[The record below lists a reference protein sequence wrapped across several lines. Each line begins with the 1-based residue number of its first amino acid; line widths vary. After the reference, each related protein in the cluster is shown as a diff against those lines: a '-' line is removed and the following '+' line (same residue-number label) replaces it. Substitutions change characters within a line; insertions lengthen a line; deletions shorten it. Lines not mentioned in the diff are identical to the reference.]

1 LIDIK
6 DINIISNMNIKLQIL
21 DIISDDI
28 NDEMV
33 ISIYGKSDK
42 NENIVVNIIDFK
54 PFFYMRIPDSWKN
67 SYLKSLFSNTT
78 CDCLHL
84 PSDNVKVN
92 SDDMDFEIMIEY
104 GNDKYHNFYG
114 YERDE
119 KSGKEK
125 LYNFVKF
132 RFSNHTLMKKT
143 IKVIKD
149 YYKNSKENKKFKNDT
164 NRQDFVKLNNEDG
177 EFRLESNLYE
187 SNIHPLLRFIHDRDI
202 KPSGWV
208 EFDYDE
214 SHIVKEDNKIFNCDI
229 QFDNIPYN
237 VVKYY
242 ECDELSKYV
251 IGSFDIECDSS
262 HGDFPAARKGFTKT
276 SADIVDYLMNDGSEL
291 PPGIIYLYI
300 KKFILENIKYKI
312 SKDDLDTSVYIRNG
326 IYDEESLLSVFL
338 EEKVNGELD
347 IGDKTYNMKK
357 LFTDFYKLLKDN
369 KRADSVKKM
378 SKLLSLLKNNDK
390 QLLKVMGDPIIQIG
404 TVFYTYGKEDSYER
418 YILVIGPED
427 NMDKKEIC
435 DDLDGI
441 IVQRYPTEK
450 DMLEGWVELVK
461 LKNPD
466 YITGYNIFGFDFE
479 YIMGRVEELY
489 SCNQYCKCS
498 YKWTS
503 HTWNCPTNRFY
514 QLGRLLVK
522 PKNDSFKHHKE
533 KRCKR
538 VLKNLS
544 GKNADE
550 DEKSYMDNTLKYI
563 HMDGR
568 IIFDV
573 LNEVKKG
580 YSLDSYKLDNVAS
593 HFMRGEIKGI
603 RQKVI
608 DEQLLVWVDTDR
620 KGNLKNGDYISFN
633 IKNNYGD
640 MKYKNGEKYKIV
652 NISNNKIKNVYTL
665 QLLVSKK
672 LNRKELIPKKINDV
686 IYSEWCLNK
695 DDISPKELFDKH
707 KWGNSYDRSLIAKYC
722 IMDCEL
728 CIHLLIMLDFI
739 PNNIGMSNVCSVPQ
753 PYIFL
758 RGQGIKVQSIV
769 TKFSHLNG
777 YKIPTLKQYDEN
789 DSDNSGF
796 EGAIVLEPKTGIYL
810 DDPIAVVDY
819 ASLYPSSIIEKNI
832 SHDTYLGEY
841 NQIKDEEWFKSYE
854 EKVDYN
860 RIEYDNYKYVQKS
873 GTSVINKE
881 KDTDKPVVDC
891 VFLTEERKKGII
903 PRVLNELLSARS
915 RTKKLLKLEKD
926 GNKKKILDGMQ
937 LAYKLTANSV
947 YGQMGAKTSC
957 LSFKKVAA
965 CTTAIGRQKIIDAK
979 KYAYD
984 WVLLP
989 ENNHIYNP
997 LKEKHGD
1004 RYQEYYNSLK
1014 GDNEDED
1021 KEKLCLENGL
1031 LDVIYGDTDS
1041 IFIKFSRE
1049 VEKDKELTKLEAVD
1063 HCIDCGMKV
1072 GSYITSKLKEDNWPE
1087 GKDGYPQDLE
1097 YEKTFWPFI
1106 LISKK
1111 RYTGEKY
1118 EFSSKEIP
1126 DRTSMG
1132 LVTKRRDNA
1141 PIVKYIF
1148 GNMVNRLMSA
1158 TSISEVV
1165 NWLTNILDRIVEGK
1179 EHISMFIVSKTLNSY
1194 YKNPKGIAHKVLA
1207 DKIGEKDPG
1216 NKPKAN
1222 DRIPY
1227 LFVKIEDKPII
1238 TGYKTISTKEPTGE
1252 FKMIKTKV
1260 ATGQF
1265 KLIKKKVP
1273 DGLLKN
1279 GKPKQKTIM
1288 VPGKIQI
1295 FEMKEVKGAPIMK
1308 TVKCR
1313 GPPIYKKQHILQ
1325 GERIEHP
1332 DYMDWG
1338 GVKKEIDYKH
1348 YISNQIM
1355 NPVKQLLDISMDPEE
1370 TSNLFNKYLQ

>member
-28 NDEMV
+28 NGEMV

-42 NENIVVNIIDFK
+42 NENIVVNIVDFK
-54 PFFYMRIPDSWKN
+54 PFFYMRIPDSWKKT
-67 SYLKSLFSNTT
+67 YIKSLFSNTT

-84 PSDNVKVN
+84 PSDNVKIN
-92 SDDMDFEIMIEY
+92 SDDTDFEIMIEF
-104 GNDKYHNFYG
+104 GNEKYHNFYG

-119 KSGKEK
+119 KSGQEK
-125 LYNFVKF
+125 LYKFVKF

-149 YYKNSKENKKFKNDT
+149 YYKDSKENKKYKSDKN
-164 NRQDFVKLNNEDG
+164 RVDFVKLNNDDG
-177 EFRLESNLYE
+177 EFRLDSNLYE

-214 SHIVKEDNKIFNCDI
+214 SHIVKEDNKIFNCNI

-262 HGDFPAARKGFTKT
+262 HGDFPAARKGFTKI
-276 SADIVDYLMNDGSEL
+276 SSDIVDYLLNDGSGYDSPSL
-291 PPGIIYLYI
+291 IYSWI

-312 SKDDLDTSVYIRNG
+312 SKDDSDTSVYIRNG

-390 QLLKVMGDPIIQIG
+390 QLLKVMGDPVIQIG

-427 NMDKKEIC
+427 NMDDKDIC

-450 DMLEGWVELVK
+450 HMLEGWVDLIK
-461 LKNPD
+461 KKNPD

-503 HTWNCPTNRFY
+503 HTWNCPTNKFY

-593 HFMRGEIKGI
+593 HFMRGKISGVLNSRITLDGKKK
-603 RQKVI
+603 RFVY
-608 DEQLLVWVDTDR
+608 VDTDR
-620 KGNLKNGDYISFN
+620 KGNLKIGDYISFN

-640 MKYKNGEKYKIV
+640 MKYKNGEKYMIKH
-652 NISNNKIKNVYTL
+652 ISNKSENSKNVYTL
-665 QLLVSKK
+665 QLACEK
-672 LNRKELIPKKINDV
+672 LIRKELIDLEINDV

-695 DDISPKELFDKH
+695 DDISPKQLFDKH

-819 ASLYPSSIIEKNI
+819 ASLYPSSIIE
-832 SHDTYLGEY
+832 
-841 NQIKDEEWFKSYE
+841 
-854 EKVDYN
+854 
-860 RIEYDNYKYVQKS
+860 
-873 GTSVINKE
+873 
-881 KDTDKPVVDC
+881 
-891 VFLTEERKKGII
+891 
-903 PRVLNELLSARS
+903 
-915 RTKKLLKLEKD
+915 
-926 GNKKKILDGMQ
+926 
-937 LAYKLTANSV
+937 
-947 YGQMGAKTSC
+947 
-957 LSFKKVAA
+957 
-965 CTTAIGRQKIIDAK
+965 
-979 KYAYD
+979 
-984 WVLLP
+984 
-989 ENNHIYNP
+989 
-997 LKEKHGD
+997 
-1004 RYQEYYNSLK
+1004 
-1014 GDNEDED
+1014 
-1021 KEKLCLENGL
+1021 
-1031 LDVIYGDTDS
+1031 
-1041 IFIKFSRE
+1041 
-1049 VEKDKELTKLEAVD
+1049 
-1063 HCIDCGMKV
+1063 
-1072 GSYITSKLKEDNWPE
+1072 
-1087 GKDGYPQDLE
+1087 
-1097 YEKTFWPFI
+1097 
-1106 LISKK
+1106 
-1111 RYTGEKY
+1111 
-1118 EFSSKEIP
+1118 
-1126 DRTSMG
+1126 
-1132 LVTKRRDNA
+1132 
-1141 PIVKYIF
+1141 
-1148 GNMVNRLMSA
+1148 
-1158 TSISEVV
+1158 
-1165 NWLTNILDRIVEGK
+1165 
-1179 EHISMFIVSKTLNSY
+1179 
-1194 YKNPKGIAHKVLA
+1194 
-1207 DKIGEKDPG
+1207 
-1216 NKPKAN
+1216 
-1222 DRIPY
+1222 
-1227 LFVKIEDKPII
+1227 
-1238 TGYKTISTKEPTGE
+1238 
-1252 FKMIKTKV
+1252 
-1260 ATGQF
+1260 
-1265 KLIKKKVP
+1265 
-1273 DGLLKN
+1273 
-1279 GKPKQKTIM
+1279 
-1288 VPGKIQI
+1288 
-1295 FEMKEVKGAPIMK
+1295 
-1308 TVKCR
+1308 
-1313 GPPIYKKQHILQ
+1313 
-1325 GERIEHP
+1325 
-1332 DYMDWG
+1332 
-1338 GVKKEIDYKH
+1338 
-1348 YISNQIM
+1348 
-1355 NPVKQLLDISMDPEE
+1355 
-1370 TSNLFNKYLQ
+1370 